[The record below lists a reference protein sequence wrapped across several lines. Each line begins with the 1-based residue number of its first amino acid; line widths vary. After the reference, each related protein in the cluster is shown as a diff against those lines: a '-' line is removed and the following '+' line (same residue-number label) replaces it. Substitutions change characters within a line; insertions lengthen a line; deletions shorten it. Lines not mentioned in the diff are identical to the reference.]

1 MSKKPVATLG
11 SNHQCPMYSGS
22 TPHVGGPITKGEQNI
37 LINGKPVATI
47 GSMCTCNAGIDTI
60 VTGNPSILANG
71 KPISCIGDMT
81 AHGGTIT
88 AGESNVLVSSS
99 SPQSTVVMPIDQ
111 IPFPDISFKDRIGA
125 AFTGNTK
132 MLKQAETNQQKIKE
146 LAEQQEQEKKE
157 KGLPKLQGEIIFING
172 YLSDFKTNS
181 ESHWNAIMDLN
192 PDKPGWFTSRGEN
205 TNEYKRTDHDD
216 YYTAEQR
223 EKDLHKSK
231 FRKIVEEKFRNPN
244 TLIFKTPESKYYGY
258 WNDIANDYK
267 ATETYA
273 KYFNAEG
280 RVHYINGSHGLGS
293 SGAHRVDHGIALG
306 YEWARH
312 NWLLIKKEKVDA
324 KKEESPQIESY
335 SPHYKPVTIVG
346 HSQGA
351 CMAAGVKLGIIKYAN
366 EMGWKKVAINT
377 IFLGVHQPK
386 GLYGKNYDSLIK
398 KKTQEYMVYKNAVLR
413 GKNEDSGHKFLS
425 AISELYSP
433 KYKKVFNKRGLFEHV
448 KAICY
453 DWNAYKSR
461 AVQFT
466 FPNDRGDLVTID
478 GDIPEIKS
486 ACHPKRDKTL
496 FSAEYF
502 HKQDSIPS
510 YYQTQQNKKIIDLS
524 MYGAE
529 GGYVVVPPYVA
540 EERYDY
546 DALEKLDSPTV
557 NQQMH
562 GVHWKG
568 YSRVAIRWGVAMNA
582 FKLAKSSYQK
592 YTNHKFTADAVGDLL
607 IGTYTFIENNHKKIA
622 LYKKLIANYKNKTI
636 KTNLTNL
643 FEGHFKTPIKI
654 PKHLTRKWRYSSDEK
669 YAIILY
675 NLAYVTYQN
684 MLLQYAPLQSADL
697 YAHFAP
703 VGHIL
708 HTKLLQDKSGSFND
722 QYGNTSIFERIK
734 NAGKDKFY
742 RMVYKNNKDG
752 SELTEE
758 QKREQEKTEVE
769 TKLIKKLIN
778 SSIADTEYINN
789 VIKAYVHKKKSYES
803 KLYDESKNKN

>member
-11 SNHQCPMYSGS
+11 GNHQCPMCSGS
-22 TPHVGGPITKGEQNI
+22 TPHVGGPISKGEQNV
-37 LINGKPVATI
+37 LINGKPVATL
-47 GSMCTCNAGIDTI
+47 GSLSTCNVGIDTV
-60 VTGNPSILANG
+60 VTGNSSILINS
-71 KPISCIGDMT
+71 KPTACIGDMT

-88 AGESNVLVSSS
+88 SGENNVLLSSS
-99 SPQSTVVMPIDQ
+99 KPQSTVIMPIDE
-111 IPFPDISFKDRIGA
+111 IPFPEITFKDRIGA
-125 AFTGNTK
+125 AITGNTK
-132 MLKQAETNQQKIKE
+132 MLKQAEANQQEIKE
-146 LAEQQEQEKKE
+146 LAEQQETEEKK
-157 KGLPKLQGEIIFING
+157 LPKLQGEIIFING
-172 YLSDFKTNS
+172 YLSDIVTNS
-181 ESHWNAIMDLN
+181 ESHWNAVMDLN
-192 PDKPGWFTSRGEN
+192 PDKPGWFTLRGEN
-205 TNEYKRTDHDD
+205 TNEKNRIDHDD
-216 YYTAEQR
+216 YYTAEQH
-223 EKDLHKSK
+223 EKDLDKSK
-231 FRKIVEEKFRNPN
+231 IRKIVEEKFRNPA

-258 WNDIANDYK
+258 WNDISNDYK
-267 ATETYA
+267 ATETYS

-306 YEWARH
+306 YEWARS
-312 NWLLIKKEKVDA
+312 NWRLIEKEKVDA
-324 KKEESPQIESY
+324 KKEEKPEIESH

-351 CMAAGVKLGIIKYAN
+351 CMAAGVKLGIIKLAN
-366 EMGWKKVAINT
+366 EMGWDKVAINT

-398 KKTQEYMVYKNAVLR
+398 KKTQEYMVYKNAVLM

-425 AISELYSP
+425 ALSELYSP

-478 GDIPEIKS
+478 GDIPEVKS
-486 ACHPKRDKTL
+486 ACHPKKDKTL

-502 HKQDSIPS
+502 HKQDTIPPH
-510 YYQTQQNKKIIDLS
+510 YQTLQGKKIIDLS
-524 MYGAE
+524 LYGAKS
-529 GGYVVVPPYVA
+529 GYVVVPPYVA

-546 DALEKLDSPTV
+546 NALEELDTPTV
-557 NQQMH
+557 KQQMH
-562 GVHWKG
+562 GVHWQG
-568 YSRVAIRWGVAMNA
+568 YSKVAIRWGVAMNA
-582 FKLAKSSYQK
+582 FKLAKSIYQN
-592 YTNHKFTADAVGDLL
+592 YTKHKFTADAVGDVL
-607 IGTYTFIENNHKKIA
+607 IGTYKFIETNHKKIA
-622 LYKKLIANYKNKTI
+622 LYNKLITTYKNKTI
-636 KTNLTNL
+636 NTSLSNL
-643 FEGHFKTPIKI
+643 FEGHFKTSIKT

-675 NLAYVTYQN
+675 NLTYVTYQN

-708 HTKLLQDKSGSFND
+708 HTKLLQDKNDSFND

-742 RMVYKNNKDG
+742 RMEYDG
-752 SELTEE
+752 NVDKLSEEE
-758 QKREQEKTEVE
+758 KREQEKKEVK
-769 TKLIKKLIN
+769 TKLTKNLID
-778 SSIADTEYINN
+778 SSIADTDYINN
-789 VIKAYVHKKKSYES
+789 VVKAYVHKQEKYES
-803 KLYDESKNKN
+803 KLYDEEDHKH